1 MKICNL
7 FAVLVV
13 LILVIIFSMTYLFG
27 VSETKSAILDKLNS
41 PDAEDE
47 SESEEEMEE
56 EDEEEEDSEGMLA
69 SVVGEP
75 FASVT
80 DGSGLSEPFNNDLYN
95 PSVDIDSNNYESAL
109 KNMVLEPE
117 VFSQHQKFNQELM
130 HRVGGTS
137 SRSPVRDDNMD
148 VVPWVGLKRPAYQ
161 KINPNDGTARTV
173 PSVRNADDLAD
184 YQQIMWKNAS
194 RM

>member
-27 VSETKSAILDKLNS
+27 VKETKYAILDKLNS
-41 PDAEDE
+41 
-47 SESEEEMEE
+47 
-56 EDEEEEDSEGMLA
+56 DEEEEVEESESDEEEVEEADSEGEGMLA
-69 SVVGEP
+69 SVVGES

-80 DGSGLSEPFNNDLYN
+80 DGSGLAEPFNNDLYN
-95 PSVDIDSNNYESAL
+95 PDVDIDSNNYESAL

-117 VFSQHQKFNQELM
+117 VFTQHQKFNQELM

-184 YQQIMWKNAS
+184 YQQIMWKSAS
-194 RM
+194 KM